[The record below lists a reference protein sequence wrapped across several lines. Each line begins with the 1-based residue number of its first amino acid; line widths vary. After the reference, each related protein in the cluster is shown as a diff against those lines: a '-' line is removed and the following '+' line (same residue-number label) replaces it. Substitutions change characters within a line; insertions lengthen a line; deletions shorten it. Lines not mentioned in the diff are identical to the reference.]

1 MDTRTFQ
8 TSVIKWPST
17 KIPSTSVHHSCTRN
31 RSGFTW
37 AACVRL
43 SQTEGQD
50 TNNAAPLLFERTG
63 FARDSFTSY
72 CPDSIP
78 SLRPA
83 QRVGG
88 DGGGAFSRV
97 FFHTYTVTHHE
108 SSKNSKSPLSS
119 PMIHTA
125 AAYPKAALICSAL
138 TGTAVD

>member
-1 MDTRTFQ
+1 MK
-8 TSVIKWPST
+8 SPST
-17 KIPSTSVHHSCTRN
+17 EIPSTSAHCSCTRN

-43 SQTEGQD
+43 SQTGAQD
-50 TNNAAPLLFERTG
+50 TNNVALLH
-63 FARDSFTSY
+63 
-72 CPDSIP
+72 
-78 SLRPA
+78 SLREPDVPETPSPPSA
-83 QRVGG
+83 LIVFHPLRTAERGGGGGG
-88 DGGGAFSRV
+88 DGGGAFCRV